1 MQLISTTMFVKCI
14 EPFQSSSTLVFVV
27 CTFVLRLQWYIS
39 NRYLYNSVK
48 FFQNWFQLTSFMAWV
63 IGKCDNWLLTVHWCV
78 NGHFKVMVSIFYEE
92 LLHNIIGTRKLC
104 KQAQFL
110 EFFSVVSDDS
120 LVVFLR
126 NFLPSKP
133 HLNL

>member
-1 MQLISTTMFVKCI
+1 MQLISTTMFVNCT

-48 FFQNWFQLTSFMAWV
+48 FFQNWFQLTSFMALV

-78 NGHFKVMVSIFYEE
+78 NGHFKVMVSIFNEE
-92 LLHNIIGTRKLC
+92 LLHNIFGTRKLC
-104 KQAQFL
+104 KQAKFL

>member
-1 MQLISTTMFVKCI
+1 MQLTSTTMFVKCT

-27 CTFVLRLQWYIS
+27 CTFVLRLQWYIL

-48 FFQNWFQLTSFMAWV
+48 FFQNWFQLTSFMALV

-104 KQAQFL
+104 KQAKFL